1 MWLMLVLWAGVP
13 GQATTA
19 SPLSDE
25 ELLLAVVAPDP
36 AVKVVGTESC
46 FGARQLVCA
55 PWTLQEDNARESLA
69 LLAPIVLSVLAGS
82 LDACAMLGC
91 KVSWR
96 SGTRSSTPVCALDL
110 TDARGRRPPVRSA
123 ALGND
128 WGMVVVCG
136 MVELLLL
143 RLDGC

>member
-1 MWLMLVLWAGVP
+1 MLVFRAGVP
-13 GQATTA
+13 RQATTA

-36 AVKVVGTESC
+36 TVEVVGVESC
-46 FGARQLVCA
+46 FGARQFVCA
-55 PWTLQEDNARESLA
+55 PWTLQEDDARKSFA
-69 LLAPIVLSVLAGS
+69 LLAPMVLSVFTGS

-123 ALGND
+123 ALGSG
-128 WGMVVVCG
+128 WGVVRVG
-136 MVELLLL
+136 GVIELLLL
-143 RLDGC
+143 SFDRS